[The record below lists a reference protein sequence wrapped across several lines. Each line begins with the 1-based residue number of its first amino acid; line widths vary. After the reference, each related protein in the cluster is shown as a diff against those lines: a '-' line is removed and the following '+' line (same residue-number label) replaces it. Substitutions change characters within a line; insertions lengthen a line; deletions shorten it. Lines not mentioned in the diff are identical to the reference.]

1 MSKSFSQRAG
11 RRSSASRKKSKST
24 PALKL
29 KHSTSQPLVS
39 HLAGKAI
46 RVPLADVR
54 IDGDTQPRSNMD
66 PDTVSRYAEKMQC
79 DPDTGLIID
88 HEDKAWPELVVF
100 QDADVYWLADGFH
113 RLHAARQRELEEF
126 QAKVHQGSLRDAIA
140 YSLRVNE
147 EHGLPRT
154 RADKR
159 RAMVR
164 ALTDSEWQTYSD
176 RRLARMC
183 AVSNSSISRLRQ
195 QLEAAGEIPRLRE
208 LYKEDGEV
216 VEREPAPLE
225 VSEPARTTTSA
236 AKKKA
241 PKVRQ
246 GAGESGPRGE
256 GALSHIAWGDAS
268 GAEPFDAII
277 AYPEDEAHWR
287 ELAKLAGTKLTT
299 GGVILTPLYVG
310 SRWAYRGPAMLD
322 AYVDAGTLHPP
333 HVVSIGSQQR
343 HYWVWANTART
354 LEPRLADPTELVATL
369 ERGLIVGKAIDKW
382 DM

>member
-11 RRSSASRKKSKST
+11 RRSSASRKKSKAAPS
-24 PALKL
+24 LKL

-46 RVPLADVR
+46 RVSLGDVR

-66 PDTVSRYAEKMQC
+66 PDTVARYAEKMQS

-88 HEDKAWPELVVF
+88 HEEKAWPELVVF
-100 QDADVYWLADGFH
+100 QEGEVYWLADGFH
-113 RLHAARQRELEEF
+113 RLHAARQRQLEEF

-159 RAMVR
+159 RAMMR

-176 RRLARMC
+176 RRLAKMC

-216 VEREPAPLE
+216 VEREPAPIQA
-225 VSEPARTTTSA
+225 PALTRTTSGTP
-236 AKKKA
+236 KKTA
-241 PKVRQ
+241 PKVSSSAR
-246 GAGESGPRGE
+246 AVATRGQR
-256 GALSHIAWGDAS
+256 ALTQIAWGGEP
-268 GAEPFDAII
+268 GAGPFDAII
-277 AYPEDEAHWR
+277 AYPEDEAHWSA
-287 ELAKLAGTKLTT
+287 LAKLATAKLTT
-299 GGVILTPLYVG
+299 GGLILTPLYAG
-310 SRWAYRGPAMLD
+310 SRWAYRGPTMLD
-322 AYVDAGTLHPP
+322 ALVDAGTLHPP
-333 HVVSIGSQQR
+333 HVVSINSQQR

-354 LEPRLADPTELVATL
+354 LDPLLADPAELVTSL
-369 ERGLIVGKAIDKW
+369 ERGLVVGKAIDK
-382 DM
+382 